1 MTQPCRAPV
10 SSSAHATFGAVPLYR
25 RIAMRLH
32 SLLISLVAR
41 RWMSESTNGF
51 RAIAREVLANPR
63 LDLSASW
70 LDE

>member
-1 MTQPCRAPV
+1 
-10 SSSAHATFGAVPLYR
+10 VPLYR